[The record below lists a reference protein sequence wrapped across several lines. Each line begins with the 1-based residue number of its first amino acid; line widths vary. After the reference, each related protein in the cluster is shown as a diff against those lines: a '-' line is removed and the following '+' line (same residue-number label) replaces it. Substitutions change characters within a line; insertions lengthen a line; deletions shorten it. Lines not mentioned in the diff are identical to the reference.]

1 MKNLSN
7 HNIYRWPKKDIGGT
21 ALDNIDGVIP
31 VAVGGDVVDINTPGV
46 QATTYYVRDVASN
59 PLTRVTRT
67 VNVTPD
73 VTIPEITLTGIDPLH
88 VAQDM
93 PYDMLQ
99 NSGAK
104 KYPRAIGVNS
114 NQLQF
119 RKRLFSY
126 ISASG
131 FGLYVCL
138 YALVKWSVILIKP
151 MR

>member
-7 HNIYRWPKKDIGGT
+7 HNIYRWPKKDNGGT

-31 VAVGGDVVDINTPGV
+31 VVVVGDVVDINTPGA
-46 QATTYYVRDVASN
+46 QATTYNLRAVASN
-59 PLTRVTRT
+59 PVIQVTRT

-73 VTIPEITLTGIDPLH
+73 VPIPEITLTGIDPVH
-88 VAQDM
+88 VAQGM
-93 PYDMLQ
+93 PYDMLR

-104 KYPRAIGVNS
+104 KYSRAICVNS
-114 NQLQF
+114 NPLQF

-126 ISASG
+126 ISAPG
-131 FGLYVCL
+131 FGLYVGL
-138 YALVKWSVILIKP
+138 YVLVKWSVILIKP